1 MELQD
6 RIIRGGGK
14 DNVEEYV
21 HWCFHQ
27 MERRLHARGLV
38 EVYRNGEI
46 NEGISMSH
54 SDLSHGDGR
63 ILIRK
68 AGSREFEAEVSP
80 IKTNQASESVFCP
93 AYSHRQN
100 SLSIQQLGFTATP
113 ANTLLVR

>member
-1 MELQD
+1 M
-6 RIIRGGGK
+6 
-14 DNVEEYV
+14 EEYV

-27 MERRLHARGLV
+27 MERRMHARGLM

-80 IKTNQASESVFCP
+80 IETNQASESVFCL

-100 SLSIQQLGFTATP
+100 SLSIQQL
-113 ANTLLVR
+113 